1 MRWKWGSK
9 QEHLVPTFPPDVV
22 KWCTQNGVK
31 IPLMG
36 FYLKLI
42 SHKKW
47 SKSTIHLPWKF
58 FSIAA
63 RSNTFLFFVII
74 HSNYEPFQFKNNFWT
89 CYIKIQNIYGHWNNA
104 GRYLQSTYWY
114 NITKVNLVFS
124 NYDIYAILLTYNM
137 STNAICIRSKK
148 FLT

>member
-1 MRWKWGSK
+1 MITFLGWFDHNIIQNIKELSNQRSLSTYYILWMTRWKSGSK

-63 RSNTFLFFVII
+63 RSNTFLFVII
-74 HSNYEPFQFKNNFWT
+74 HSNYSVQKKLLDML
-89 CYIKIQNIYGHWNNA
+89 YQNSK
-104 GRYLQSTYWY
+104 YLRPL
-114 NITKVNLVFS
+114 K
-124 NYDIYAILLTYNM
+124 
-137 STNAICIRSKK
+137 
-148 FLT
+148 

>member
-1 MRWKWGSK
+1 MGIKAGALS
-9 QEHLVPTFPPDVV
+9 TFPPDVV

-63 RSNTFLFFVII
+63 RSNTFLFVII
-74 HSNYEPFQFKNNFWT
+74 HNNYEPIHSVQK
-89 CYIKIQNIYGHWNNA
+89 
-104 GRYLQSTYWY
+104 
-114 NITKVNLVFS
+114 
-124 NYDIYAILLTYNM
+124 
-137 STNAICIRSKK
+137 
-148 FLT
+148 